1 MNSILYLI
9 QVNLYLMAFYAFY
22 RLLLSKE
29 TFFGLN
35 RGYLIGS
42 TLLSFCIPVLQSEW
56 LKDLFAPE
64 QIQQAASQF
73 NLQAYEFLFVP
84 QAEVETLS
92 LGELLSWVYF
102 TVVGILLIRLTY
114 RLIKAYSWV
123 KNPQNSLQ
131 ACSFFNY
138 IAVDEDLEGR
148 EAIMVHEQVHVKQAH
163 SADVLFFEIN
173 AIINWFNPIA
183 YLLKAESRKVHEYI
197 ADAAAS
203 ETLSEKTAYAM
214 LLFHEN
220 FGVKAQELTN
230 SFFNQSILKQRI
242 MMLQKSKS
250 KKVALLKYG
259 LIAPL
264 FLGMLVLSS
273 AFVSK
278 QTTEQLEK
286 SVLTDTIPAP
296 PNPPNPKNPPKQD
309 ISKILSNLAN
319 GTIPSDNI
327 IYIVNG
333 KEVSPSEVK
342 KIDVKNIESIK
353 VIKGDDAKNK
363 YGVRAVE
370 DAMEILL
377 KKEGNKSAFTNDS
390 KKSIYLPKKETK
402 KAVPALKINGE
413 KGKGGTIEVLVE
425 NSTENAGVK
434 PLIVVDGK
442 VMEAG
447 FDMNSIKPTDIASVS
462 ILKDKSATAAYGEK
476 AKNGVVEI
484 TLKKKN

>member
-1 MNSILYLI
+1 MNGILYLI
-9 QVNLYLMAFYAFY
+9 QVNLYLIAFYVFY

-42 TLLSFCIPVLQSEW
+42 TLLSFCIPVLQSDW

-102 TVVGILLIRLTY
+102 TVVGILLIRLIY
-114 RLIKAYSWV
+114 RLIKAYRWV

-163 SADVLFFEIN
+163 SADVLFFELN

-183 YLLKAESRKVHEYI
+183 YLYKSDIRKLHEYI
-197 ADAAAS
+197 ADAIAS
-203 ETLSEKTAYAM
+203 ETLPEKSTYAM
-214 LLFHEN
+214 LLFHKK
-220 FGVKAQELTN
+220 FGAKVLNLTN

-242 MMLQKSKS
+242 MMLQKNKS

-286 SVLTDTIPAP
+286 SVLTDTIPTP
-296 PNPPNPKNPPKQD
+296 PQTKNVKTLPNSENRSYED
-309 ISKILSNLAN
+309 M
-319 GTIPSDNI
+319 

-333 KEVSPSEVK
+333 KEVSASEVK
-342 KIDVKNIESIK
+342 KLDKNKIQLIGILGPEKGRKKSAMVIQLK
-353 VIKGDDAKNK
+353 SATGNGDTSVIKQNNTKGKISWGEWVEAKK
-363 YGVRAVE
+363 Q
-370 DAMEILL
+370 
-377 KKEGNKSAFTNDS
+377 KEGTMVVEGRPL
-390 KKSIYLPKKETK
+390 LPED
-402 KAVPALKINGE
+402 L
-413 KGKGGTIEVLVE
+413 VLE
-425 NSTENAGVK
+425 EGSTK

-476 AKNGVVEI
+476 AKNGVVQI

>member
-1 MNSILYLI
+1 MNGILYLI

-22 RLLLSKE
+22 QLLLGKE
-29 TFFGLN
+29 TFFALN

-42 TLLSFCIPVLQSEW
+42 TLLSFCIPVLQSDW

-73 NLQAYEFLFVP
+73 NLQAYEYLFVP
-84 QAEVETLS
+84 NAEVETLS
-92 LGELLSWVYF
+92 LGELISWVYF

-114 RLIKAYSWV
+114 RLIKAYRWV
-123 KNPQNSLQ
+123 KNQQNSLQ

-148 EAIMVHEQVHVKQAH
+148 EAIMVHEQVHVQQGH
-163 SADVLFFEIN
+163 SADVLFFELN

-220 FGVKAQELTN
+220 FGVKAEELTN

-259 LIAPL
+259 FIAPL

-278 QTTEQLEK
+278 QTTQQVKK
-286 SVLTDTIPAP
+286 SVLSDTIPTQPIP
-296 PNPPNPKNPPKQD
+296 PQTKKVQILPNSENRIYED
-309 ISKILSNLAN
+309 M
-319 GTIPSDNI
+319 

-333 KEVSPSEVK
+333 KEVNASEVK
-342 KIDVKNIESIK
+342 KLDKNRIQLIGILGPEKGRKKSAMVIQLK
-353 VIKGDDAKNK
+353 SATANGDTSVIKQNNTKGKVSWGEWVEAKK
-363 YGVRAVE
+363 Q
-370 DAMEILL
+370 
-377 KKEGNKSAFTNDS
+377 KEGT
-390 KKSIYLPKKETK
+390 IVVEGRPLLPEE
-402 KAVPALKINGE
+402 G
-413 KGKGGTIEVLVE
+413 
-425 NSTENAGVK
+425 STK

-462 ILKDKSATAAYGEK
+462 ILKDKSATAVYGEK